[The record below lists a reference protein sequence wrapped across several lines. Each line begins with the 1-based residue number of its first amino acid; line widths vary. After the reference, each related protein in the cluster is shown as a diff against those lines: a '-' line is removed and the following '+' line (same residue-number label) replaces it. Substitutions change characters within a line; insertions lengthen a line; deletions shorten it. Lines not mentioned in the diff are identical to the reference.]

1 MKLLLYIQRGM
12 QIKIAFTP
20 RPPIKKLYGMNTLD
34 NTGTVSASKCLCML
48 IKHLAYVQVENM

>member
-1 MKLLLYIQRGM
+1 M

-20 RPPIKKLYGMNTLD
+20 GPPIKKLYGMNTLD

-48 IKHLAYVQVENM
+48 IKHLTYVQVENM